1 MSRGAK
7 SDRPACRT
15 GHDLRLRLRLR
26 AWACTPRGGSSPWPT
41 VARDLYS
48 DVSSGPSS
56 CSTVA
61 MVLYYLQ
68 IIVHATTS
76 ANSYM
81 LLTKSCVQRYC
92 TSVAY
97 YKDMY
102 NMNQISYSGHRREAS
117 QDTGTWF
124 FTYTYECMN

>member
-1 MSRGAK
+1 MQYCSNGTVLFADHCAR
-7 SDRPACRT
+7 
-15 GHDLRLRLRLR
+15 HDIR
-26 AWACTPRGGSSPWPT
+26 
-41 VARDLYS
+41 
-48 DVSSGPSS
+48 
-56 CSTVA
+56 
-61 MVLYYLQ
+61 
-68 IIVHATTS
+68 
-76 ANSYM
+76 YM